1 LGALASWKPIPEY
14 SAHNLLLIL
23 YVGYNPFFL
32 FLKKVDVRTTTTN
45 NNNETTTTN
54 NNNNETTTT
63 NNNKTT
69 TTNNKTKLQRSQLFR
84 QLWVELQK
92 LLVLLLQP

>member
-54 NNNNETTTT
+54 NNNETTTT

-69 TTNNKTKLQRSQLFR
+69 TNKTTTSKLQRSQLFR
-84 QLWVELQK
+84 QLSVVLQK